1 MEHLPE
7 NPGYRGL
14 SIGFALVFGISLVGY
29 LAGTGSPPSRETPP
43 RPPSPTAAAPPAISY
58 SGLSSAPRRGPNA
71 GWKSSDLESAQVPQG
86 EALPPG
92 PARDAA
98 LVGALEARAERRAY
112 DGAPPTIPHPIDQ
125 GGPPECLACHAEG
138 MAFEGRVA
146 PKMSHAA
153 YTSCTQCHAPEA
165 SPPPWRGGP
174 SLSEGNTFEGLR
186 SVAQGER
193 AWEGAPPTIPHRTT
207 LREACASCHGPHGH
221 PAIRSTHLPRQSC
234 TQCHAP
240 SAALDQRE
248 IPDFSLFNS
257 KEDNAR

>member
-1 MEHLPE
+1 MERPAAATST
-7 NPGYRGL
+7 YRGL
-14 SIGFALVFGISLVGY
+14 SVALTLLIGVSLAGY
-29 LAGTGSPPSRETPP
+29 LAGTGPAPVPTRAPPPAAP
-43 RPPSPTAAAPPAISY
+43 RSEAPPALPY
-58 SGLSSAPRRGPNA
+58 GALASAPRRGPNA
-71 GWKSSDLESAQVPQG
+71 GWSSDLESAQAPQG

-125 GGPPECLACHAEG
+125 DGPPECLACHAEG

-146 PKMSHAA
+146 PRMSHAP
-153 YTSCTQCHAPEA
+153 YVSCTQCHAPEA
-165 SPPPWRGGP
+165 SPPPWSGGR
-174 SLSEGNTFEGLR
+174 SRSEGNTFAGLQALPR
-186 SVAQGER
+186 GER

-240 SAALDQRE
+240 SAALDQRAV
-248 IPDFSLFNS
+248 PDFAGFTPE
-257 KEDNAR
+257 KTHE